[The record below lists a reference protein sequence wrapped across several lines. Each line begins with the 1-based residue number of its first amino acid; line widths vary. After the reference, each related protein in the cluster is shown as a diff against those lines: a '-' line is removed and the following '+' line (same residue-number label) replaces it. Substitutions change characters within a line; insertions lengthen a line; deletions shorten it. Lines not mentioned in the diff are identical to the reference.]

1 MNHSLKIKKNNVIK
15 KLLKYLLF
23 GFIILISIR
32 YIPSQVIHMDEVLA
46 IASIGSIS
54 FGIIDIIAPS
64 IIVK

>member
-23 GFIILISIR
+23 GFIIFISIR
-32 YIPSQVIHMDEVLA
+32 YIPSQVIHTDEA
-46 IASIGSIS
+46 ITIALIASIS

-64 IIVK
+64 IVVK